1 MSGSMI
7 LKTSVAAVTAYAMS
21 TMTVLAMSSPSSRP
35 DAGGNAPGGGSVASV
50 PEIDA
55 STGILAIAAV
65 LAVVAF
71 VWERNRRRRA

>member
-21 TMTVLAMSSPSSRP
+21 TMTVLGMSSPSTRP
-35 DAGGNAPGGGSVASV
+35 DEGAPSGGSVASV

>member
-1 MSGSMI
+1 MSGSKI
-7 LKTSVAAVTAYAMS
+7 FKTSLATVAAYAMS

-35 DAGGNAPGGGSVASV
+35 DAGGSTPGGGSVASV